1 MRVLDPIDRVY
12 EVLFGLIMVVI
23 CAGSLNVAQA
33 TTATNALTAT
43 NSTASPIPSPPENP
57 WSFSISASTYIV
69 PDSRDYVQPTI
80 TADRGWLHLE
90 ARYNYEA
97 PDTGSAW
104 IGYNFSVG
112 DTVKFE
118 FTPMLGGVFGDTTGI
133 APGYEATLSWWK
145 IELSTE
151 GEYLFDT
158 RGSSDNF
165 FYTWSELSLAP
176 TDWFRFGGVV
186 QRTKLYDTSFDIQRG
201 FLVGFS
207 YKRVDL
213 TTYVFNPGNDATIV
227 VAVSVNF

>member
-1 MRVLDPIDRVY
+1 MQRTTISSRAKA
-12 EVLFGLIMVVI
+12 IMAAGI
-23 CAGSLNVAQA
+23 FCAGCAWGQTTTTNGLAAANDV
-33 TTATNALTAT
+33 TATIEAKA
-43 NSTASPIPSPPENP
+43 ENP
-57 WSFSISASTYIV
+57 WSFSASVYTYIV

-112 DTVKFE
+112 DTLKFE
-118 FTPMLGGVFGDTTGI
+118 FTPMLGGVFGDTSGI

-186 QRTKLYDTSFDIQRG
+186 QRTKLYETSFDIQRG

-213 TTYVFNPGNDATIV
+213 TTYVFNPGNKPTFV
-227 VAVSVNF
+227 VAVGVKF

>member
-1 MRVLDPIDRVY
+1 MQRATIRSWAKA
-12 EVLFGLIMVVI
+12 IMAAEI
-23 CAGSLNVAQA
+23 FCAGCAWGQTITTNGLAA
-33 TTATNALTAT
+33 TNDVTATIDAKA
-43 NSTASPIPSPPENP
+43 ENP
-57 WSFSISASTYIV
+57 WSFSVSASTYIV

-112 DTVKFE
+112 DKLKFE
-118 FTPMLGGVFGDTTGI
+118 FTPMLGGVFGDTSGI

-145 IELSTE
+145 IELYTE

-213 TTYVFNPGNDATIV
+213 TTYVFNPGNKPTFV
-227 VAVSVNF
+227 VAVGVKF